1 MKHIFAF
8 YFVWINKR
16 RAHFVEESK
25 REPLIFQGNT
35 MATSPSNA
43 ANSNAKTMEEATQ
56 ILIQAACKEVE
67 VTSLQ
72 VGQETVACLRNL
84 TTASTSM
91 KTTLDDQFAGVN
103 TKLTQDTSE

>member
-1 MKHIFAF
+1 
-8 YFVWINKR
+8 
-16 RAHFVEESK
+16 
-25 REPLIFQGNT
+25 